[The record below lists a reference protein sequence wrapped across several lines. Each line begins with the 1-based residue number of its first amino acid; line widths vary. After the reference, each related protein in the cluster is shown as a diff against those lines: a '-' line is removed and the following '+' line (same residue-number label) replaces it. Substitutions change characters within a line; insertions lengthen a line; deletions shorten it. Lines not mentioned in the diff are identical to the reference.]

1 MGVVLVAYV
10 RTSCE
15 TLLGKYTHNC
25 IVDVLFGKEF
35 DMAVALNSLHAI
47 LFV

>member
-1 MGVVLVAYV
+1 MGAVLVAYD

-15 TLLGKYTHNC
+15 TLLGKYIHNC
-25 IVDVLFGKEF
+25 IVNILFGKEF